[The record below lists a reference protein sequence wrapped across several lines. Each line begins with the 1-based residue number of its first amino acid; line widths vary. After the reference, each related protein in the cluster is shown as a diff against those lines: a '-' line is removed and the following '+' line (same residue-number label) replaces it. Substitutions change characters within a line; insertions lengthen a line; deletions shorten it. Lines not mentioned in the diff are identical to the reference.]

1 MGLIN
6 QEDVISDVRE
16 RILNAM
22 VAIIQKEKNLKALD
36 TNG

>member
-22 VAIIQKEKNLKALD
+22 VVIIQKEKNLKALD